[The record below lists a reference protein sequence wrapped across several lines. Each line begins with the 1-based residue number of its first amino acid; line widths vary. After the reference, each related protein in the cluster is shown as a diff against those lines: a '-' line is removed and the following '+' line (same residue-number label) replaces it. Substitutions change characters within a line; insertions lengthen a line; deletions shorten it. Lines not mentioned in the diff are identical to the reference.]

1 MKLELEYQPTTY
13 HVNDWVNPRGN
24 LARDYQRVGKNAVW
38 LIHLCSLW
46 LSHKHGDEHEA
57 TYDPPHELPKVYP
70 DAKRINLAIKQCGLW
85 ERYEENAHRV
95 KVKRAANGSLSV
107 TRGGKKASDPISIAA
122 AHRLQ
127 IDVIGW
133 HNVFS
138 MWLGGS
144 LERQLDGLLGFVP
157 SENGEAIRQE
167 MLK

>member
-13 HVNDWVNPRGN
+13 HVNDWVNPKGN

-85 ERYEENAHRV
+85 
-95 KVKRAANGSLSV
+95 GQS
-107 TRGGKKASDPISIAA
+107 TRKTEAGQPAPVVCTPWSE
-122 AHRLQ
+122 
-127 IDVIGW
+127 
-133 HNVFS
+133 VFS

>member
-85 ERYEENAHRV
+85 
-95 KVKRAANGSLSV
+95 GQS
-107 TRGGKKASDPISIAA
+107 TRKAEAGQPAPVVCTPWSE
-122 AHRLQ
+122 
-127 IDVIGW
+127 
-133 HNVFS
+133 VFS